1 MSSAPLDRKCQDGKI
16 FLICIPCPA
25 QCFRHDRQAM
35 DIVFIEVDTSCII
48 VRIIGQLLFFLTM
61 RENKQ
66 EGKEEEEEEEEEK
79 EEEKDKDEEEEKEK

>member
-25 QCFRHDRQAM
+25 QCFRHDRQAR
-35 DIVFIEVDTSCII
+35 DIVFIEVDTSCIV

-66 EGKEEEEEEEEEK
+66 EGKEEEEEK

>member
-25 QCFRHDRQAM
+25 QCFRHDRQAR
-35 DIVFIEVDTSCII
+35 DIVFIVDTSCIV

-66 EGKEEEEEEEEEK
+66 EGKEEEEEK